1 MNIPSFLIDL
11 LSEQYDEELV
21 KQILEGYSSK
31 KVTTFRVNTLKTTI
45 SEVERLLQ
53 EFNIS
58 YKKVSWYDDAFILE
72 SNKEEFL
79 RNLSLYKEGKIYLQS
94 LSSMLPPLIVEPK
107 SRQSILDMAA
117 APGGKTTQMAVLS
130 NNESLITAVEKNQ
143 IRADR
148 LKYNLTLQGA
158 TKVNVLVEDARKLD
172 EFLRFDKI
180 LLDAPCSGSGTLD
193 ASNPKTSK
201 IFTLELVKNSKKL
214 QIELLRK
221 ASSILKENGE
231 IIYSTC
237 SILKDENEQVLET
250 ILKEGNLEIV
260 PIDLEKYEGIP
271 LLPVTISGTIC
282 VCPTELYEGFFV
294 SKLKKIKNK
303 VL

>member
-1 MNIPSFLIDL
+1 MSNIPKFLIDL
-11 LSEQYDEELV
+11 LDEQYNEELV
-21 KQILEGYSSK
+21 GQILEGYNTK
-31 KVTTFRVNTLKTTI
+31 KVTTFRVNTLKTTLD
-45 SEVERLLQ
+45 EVESFLQ
-53 EFNIS
+53 DSNIS
-58 YKKVSWYDDAFILE
+58 YKKISWYDDAFILE
-72 SNKEEFL
+72 TNKEETL
-79 RNLSLYKEGKIYLQS
+79 RNLFLYKEGKIYLQS
-94 LSSMLPPLIVEPK
+94 LSSMLPPLIVDPK
-107 SRQSILDMAA
+107 SKESILDMAA
-117 APGGKTTQMAVLS
+117 APGGKTTQMAVIS
-130 NNESLITAVEKNQ
+130 NNEALITAVEKNQ

-193 ASNPKTSK
+193 ANNPKISK
-201 IFTLELVKNSKKL
+201 VFTLGLVKNSKKL

-260 PIDLEKYEGIP
+260 PIDLAKYKDVP
-271 LLPVTISGTIC
+271 MLPVSIPGTLC

-294 SKLKKIKNK
+294 SKLRKIKK
-303 VL
+303 

>member
-1 MNIPSFLIDL
+1 MSNIPKFLIDL
-11 LSEQYDEELV
+11 LDEQYNEELV
-21 KQILEGYSSK
+21 GQILEGYNTK
-31 KVTTFRVNTLKTTI
+31 KVTTFRVNTLKTTLD
-45 SEVERLLQ
+45 EVESFLQ
-53 EFNIS
+53 DSNIS
-58 YKKVSWYDDAFILE
+58 YKKISWYDDAFILE
-72 SNKEEFL
+72 TNKEETL
-79 RNLSLYKEGKIYLQS
+79 RNLLLYKEGKIYLQS

-107 SRQSILDMAA
+107 SKESILDMAA
-117 APGGKTTQMAVLS
+117 APGGKTTQMAVIS
-130 NNESLITAVEKNQ
+130 NNEALITAVEKNQ

-193 ASNPKTSK
+193 ANNSK
-201 IFTLELVKNSKKL
+201 ISKVFTLELVKNSKKL

-260 PIDLEKYEGIP
+260 PIDLAKYKDVP
-271 LLPVTISGTIC
+271 MLPVSIPGTLC

-294 SKLKKIKNK
+294 SKLRKIKK
-303 VL
+303 